1 MTLANASLNSLVR
14 CKMRPC
20 LNAGG
25 GRVRIEL
32 DSLIE
37 IGNRSIMVAVF
48 ITDQAAVTVHAVVV
62 NSAFGIDFAYPTIR
76 LLRADGNLANG
87 WASSAQ
93 VEAEVAAWFDAKS
106 PDEEKTIARRLN
118 KACLD
123 HVLYAP
129 LGAMLRNYAWRKN
142 VIGIV
147 PAPGIPLFWGV
158 SKAA

>member
-76 LLRADGNLANG
+76 LLHADGNLANG

-118 KACLD
+118 KACLARLFNA
-123 HVLYAP
+123 LY
-129 LGAMLRNYAWRKN
+129 
-142 VIGIV
+142 
-147 PAPGIPLFWGV
+147 
-158 SKAA
+158 

>member
-62 NSAFGIDFAYPTIR
+62 NSAFGIDFDTQRSGSFAPTAIWRTVGRVVRKSKPRSRRGLTQRVPMRRRR
-76 LLRADGNLANG
+76 LLDG
-87 WASSAQ
+87 
-93 VEAEVAAWFDAKS
+93 
-106 PDEEKTIARRLN
+106 
-118 KACLD
+118 
-123 HVLYAP
+123 
-129 LGAMLRNYAWRKN
+129 
-142 VIGIV
+142 
-147 PAPGIPLFWGV
+147 
-158 SKAA
+158 